1 MILLVE
7 VLLFSTSG
15 VFLMLLFEIG
25 SYGDVRRLRSS
36 ESGKELYNTGIS
48 ATIFNHLV
56 YGPIT
61 YYLTT
66 TICIDDDQS
75 RSLRQQILSVVVFL
89 FIQSSLFTVCHYL
102 MHTRYLYRF
111 HRFHH
116 KYNTIV
122 LPSSGSAVNSIEFLL
137 AYMLPIFISTKV
149 ASCDKTSAVIAVT
162 IVITFNLTLHTPALE
177 EPFARYMPWIFVS
190 TGDHLVHHS
199 LLTCHYSAPIF
210 NFDQVYETFRR
221 RVASSSRE

>member
-7 VLLFSTSG
+7 GLLFSTAG
-15 VFLMLLFEIG
+15 VLLMLLFEIG

-36 ESGKELYNTGIS
+36 ESGKELYNAGMI
-48 ATIFNHLV
+48 ATMFNHLV

-61 YYLTT
+61 YYLAMTL
-66 TICIDDDQS
+66 CLDDDQS
-75 RSLRQQILSVVVFL
+75 QSLCQQMYSVVAFL

-122 LPSSGSAVNSIEFLL
+122 LPSSGSAVSSIEFFL
-137 AYMLPIFISTKV
+137 AYMLPIVLATKL
-149 ASCDKTSAVIAVT
+149 ASCDKPSAVIAVM
-162 IVITFNLTLHTPALE
+162 IVIIFNLTLHTPALE
-177 EPFARYMPWIFVS
+177 EPFARYMPRIFVS
-190 TGDHLVHHS
+190 TGDHLTHHC

-210 NFDQVYETFRR
+210 NFEQVYETFRR
-221 RVASSSRE
+221 RVTSSRE

>member
-7 VLLFSTSG
+7 GFLFSTVG
-15 VFLMLLFEIG
+15 VLLMLLFEIG
-25 SYGDVRRLRSS
+25 SYGDVRRLRSN
-36 ESGKELYNTGIS
+36 ERGKELYNAGLLS
-48 ATIFNHLV
+48 TIFNHLA

-61 YYLTT
+61 YYLAT
-66 TICIDDDQS
+66 TICIDDDQR
-75 RSLRQQILSVVVFL
+75 RSLCQQIYSVVAFL

-122 LPSSGSAVNSIEFLL
+122 LPSSGSAVSSIEFLL
-137 AYMLPIFISTKV
+137 AYMLPILIATKV
-149 ASCDKTSAVIAVT
+149 ASCGKASAVIAVT
-162 IVITFNLTLHTPALE
+162 IVIIIFNLTLHTPALE
-177 EPFARYMPWIFVS
+177 EPFARYMPRIFVS
-190 TGDHLVHHS
+190 TSDHLTHHR

-210 NFDQVYETFRR
+210 NFDRAYETFRR
-221 RVASSSRE
+221 RVTSSRE

>member
-7 VLLFSTSG
+7 GLLFSTAG
-15 VFLMLLFEIG
+15 VLLMLLFEIG
-25 SYGDVRRLRSS
+25 SYGDVRRIRSS
-36 ESGKELYNTGIS
+36 KSGKELYNAGILS
-48 ATIFNHLV
+48 TIFNHLS

-61 YYLTT
+61 YYLAT
-66 TICIDDDQS
+66 TICIDDDQR
-75 RSLRQQILSVVVFL
+75 RSLCQQIYSIVAFL

-122 LPSSGSAVNSIEFLL
+122 LPSSGSAVSSIEFLL
-137 AYMLPIFISTKV
+137 AYMLPIVLATKL
-149 ASCDKTSAVIAVT
+149 ASCDKISAVIAVT
-162 IVITFNLTLHTPALE
+162 IVIILNLTLHTPALE
-177 EPFARYMPWIFVS
+177 KPFARYMPWIFVS
-190 TGDHLVHHS
+190 TSDHLTHHS

-210 NFDQVYETFRR
+210 NFDLAYETFRR
-221 RVASSSRE
+221 VTSSK

>member
-7 VLLFSTSG
+7 GLLFSSTG
-15 VFLMLLFEIG
+15 VLVMLLFEAG
-25 SYGDVRRLRSS
+25 SYGDVTRLQSS
-36 ESGKELYNTGIS
+36 ESGKELYNAGMFAS
-48 ATIFNHLV
+48 IFNHLV

-66 TICIDDDQS
+66 TICIDDDQR
-75 RSLRQQILSVVVFL
+75 RSLRQQIYSVVVFL
-89 FIQSSLFTVCHYL
+89 FIQSTLFTVCHYL

-122 LPSSGSAVNSIEFLL
+122 LPSSGSAVSSIEFLL
-137 AYMLPIFISTKV
+137 AYMLPILLATKL
-149 ASCDKTSAVIAVT
+149 ASCDKTSAVIAVM
-162 IVITFNLTLHTPALE
+162 IVVIFNLTLHTSALE
-177 EPFARYMPWIFVS
+177 KLFARYMPWIFVS
-190 TGDHLVHHS
+190 TGDHLEHHR

-210 NFDQVYETFRR
+210 NFERVYETFRQ
-221 RVASSSRE
+221 RVTSSRE